1 MLCFA
6 QHDDEDQHSDRLVS
20 TFYSDVFSLNLGTSV
35 WSPVLLGKALQPDE
49 IESSEDEE
57 EGEQEGDED
66 EDEDEG
72 GDCDAE
78 KSVEPEPEP
87 EPKAQ
92 MTAEAAAKAEQ
103 SSAAGEECDSA
114 PSPRIGA
121 GVVALQ
127 GEGDTAAILVFGGM
141 RENAKGVEEPSNDMW
156 RLGVGVNAGGWERL
170 C

>member
-1 MLCFA
+1 M
-6 QHDDEDQHSDRLVS
+6 
-20 TFYSDVFSLNLGTSV
+20 
-35 WSPVLLGKALQPDE
+35 LLGKALQPDE

-66 EDEDEG
+66 EDEG

-87 EPKAQ
+87 EPKTQ
-92 MTAEAAAKAEQ
+92 MTAEAASKAEQ

>member
-1 MLCFA
+1 M
-6 QHDDEDQHSDRLVS
+6 
-20 TFYSDVFSLNLGTSV
+20 
-35 WSPVLLGKALQPDE
+35 LLGKALQPDE
-49 IESSEDEE
+49 IESSEDEDEDE
-57 EGEQEGDED
+57 EEEQEGDED
-66 EDEDEG
+66 EDEGEG

-78 KSVEPEPEP
+78 RSVEPEPEP